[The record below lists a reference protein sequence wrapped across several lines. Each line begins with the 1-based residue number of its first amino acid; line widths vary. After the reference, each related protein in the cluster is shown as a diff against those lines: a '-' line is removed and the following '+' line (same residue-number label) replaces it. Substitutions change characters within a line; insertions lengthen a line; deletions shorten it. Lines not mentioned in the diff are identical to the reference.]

1 MIKKEYEKCIK
12 DHRILALYA
21 IFNEDEVRKLVSQK
35 EIKKVFRLID
45 EIKQRYE
52 KTGII
57 ERVVGNKPRF
67 VHRTFAEYFVSSYF
81 WDKLN
86 LKT

>member
-1 MIKKEYEKCIK
+1 MI

-81 WDKLN
+81 WDKFKFKN
-86 LKT
+86 LIKIFI